1 MGHSRILPVAGGW
14 SLGLSYIVSRTVAR
28 SRPSR
33 LHGGL
38 STVEYFT
45 FGFGTMIG
53 VGWLVVMG
61 DWLTRG
67 GPGGGILG
75 FLLGGLLLFPIAHT
89 YGRLVQRIQDAG
101 AEIAYTEGVMPP
113 LVSFAAGW
121 TMVLSYAIVC
131 PWEAVATG
139 DLLARVFPALNSYQL
154 YTIAGTPVFA
164 PRLGVGLAL
173 TALIAIVN
181 YRGIKPSGVFQNV
194 MTFGLL
200 ATFAIFTVLGF
211 ARGTVANMEP
221 LFSHAESGG
230 ALLSIFLVL
239 QIVPYFMT
247 GFESVAKGSEE
258 AHDGF
263 DPKNFTKAIYA
274 ALIAGF
280 LFYVIIIAVVTYVYP
295 WQEIVSG
302 QVRTEVAFERTFG
315 SHAIAQLILFGAFL
329 SLLKIFNGNFVAGT
343 RMLYALGRRDV
354 VHPSLGRVHPQFG
367 TPAVAIALLALL
379 TAACAMLGNAILVPV
394 TEVGSLTVG
403 IGWLSACVA
412 YILRQRGAAADES
425 TAMAW
430 MGAAVSVA
438 IILMKIVPGVPG
450 SFTRAE
456 WIAFGLWSGAGLVF
470 WLARPRAAEVKQ
482 ESKRS

>member
-1 MGHSRILPVAGGW
+1 MPKTRH
-14 SLGLSYIVSRTVAR
+14 GLR
-28 SRPSR
+28 
-33 LHGGL
+33 GGL

-53 VGWLVVMG
+53 VGWLVLMD

-75 FLLGGLLLFPIAHT
+75 FLIGGLLLFPIANT
-89 YGRLVQRIQDAG
+89 YGRLVQQIQDAG
-101 AEIAYTEGVMPP
+101 AEIAYTEGIMAP
-113 LVSFAAGW
+113 LVSFGAGW

-139 DLLARVFPALNSYQL
+139 NLLARVFPQLNTLQL
-154 YTIAGTPVFA
+154 YVIDGTPIFA
-164 PRLGVGLAL
+164 PRLGVGIAL
-173 TALIAIVN
+173 TALITIVN
-181 YRGIKPSGVFQNV
+181 YRGIKPSGLFQDV

-200 ATFAIFTVLGF
+200 GTFAIFTLLGF
-211 ARGTVANMEP
+211 ARGTPSNMQP
-221 LFSHAESGG
+221 LFSHSGSAG

-258 AHDGF
+258 ARDGF
-263 DPKNFTKAIYA
+263 DPRSFTTAIYA

-302 QVRTEVAFERTFG
+302 HVRTEVAFERTFG

-343 RMLYALGRRDV
+343 RMLYALGRRNV
-354 VHPSLGRVHPQFG
+354 VHPSLGFVHPTFG
-367 TPAVAIALLALL
+367 TPSVAIGLMAVISVGG
-379 TAACAMLGNAILVPV
+379 AMMGDAILVPI

-403 IGWLSACVA
+403 IGWLSACAA
-412 YILRQRGAAADES
+412 YILRGRDAKSAPAMRAEPGRALV
-425 TAMAW
+425 MAW
-430 MGAAVSVA
+430 AGAAVS
-438 IILMKIVPGVPG
+438 IGLILMKVVPGVPG
-450 SFTRAE
+450 SFTRVE
-456 WIAFGLWSGAGLVF
+456 
-470 WLARPRAAEVKQ
+470 WLAFVVWTMLGLAFWIMRPTASR
-482 ESKRS
+482 